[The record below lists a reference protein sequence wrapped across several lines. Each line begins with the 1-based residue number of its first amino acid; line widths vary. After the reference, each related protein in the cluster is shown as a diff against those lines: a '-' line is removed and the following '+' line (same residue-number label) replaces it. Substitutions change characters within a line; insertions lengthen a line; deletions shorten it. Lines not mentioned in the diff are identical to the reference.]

1 MGGIV
6 SVPLRLLRSETKD
19 ETVEAEAESK
29 DLTIIH
35 DCNLNEEIQEVI
47 DRNLDTIYDLKSSE
61 TESKLLNDQSPQ
73 DQLSDGKSSLF
84 FALSSLLI

>member
-29 DLTIIH
+29 DLTIIN

>member
-29 DLTIIH
+29 DLTIIN

-47 DRNLDTIYDLKSSE
+47 DGNLDTIYDLKSSE